1 MVDSDTRISSVD
13 GIFSPVAFFCIS
25 MTQIPPPDR
34 EPNPEPVAPNRSR
47 RWQRIVAPVGLG
59 LLAGTGAVAWWG
71 WNYVKE
77 QLPPLVA
84 KNLSE
89 TLNRPV
95 KVGKV
100 EGLGLNGIRLGPSS
114 IPPTANDTDRAATQG
129 VEASFNLLQTLRTRK
144 LALDITLVK
153 PDIFL
158 EQQKEGWITTRLKQQ
173 EEEGFIDLKT
183 IRARDGTVELL
194 SLGKTAGKRS
204 PVVLNQVNGKV
215 DFLDKNQRFVYELT
229 GRSAT
234 GGDLDL
240 KGESRLPS
248 QATKLQVRANN
259 FLLGEVG
266 RLLNLPFDFPKG
278 RGGGN
283 LTVELNPNV
292 KFPPIYG
299 TAQFTD
305 ATMIIAQVPQPFTKA
320 TGKLQ
325 FRGQTIQLDNVNAFY
340 GKAAGIANGT
350 IELGKSLNLA
360 VKVKPTTVSDLAK
373 TLKLTLPVPVVGEV
387 AADLKVTGPLE
398 KPVLS
403 GVARSTKP
411 GQIDRIDVSQYS
423 AAFKLDT
430 AAQAILI
437 QNVKVIPAAGGQVT
451 GDGRIDLNTKDAAG
465 KLDPKLAFNFLVAN
479 VPGDPIVAGYNNGSS
494 PPIKVGPVSAVAQ
507 ILGTASAPQTLVRW
521 QAPEAAYAG
530 SGEISIANGVI
541 SLRNTSFNV
550 AGGTA
555 RVEAVAVNGLW
566 RGVLTAS
573 GIPLSRFS
581 PDLKGLFSGQFTAS
595 GSLSS
600 FSPSS
605 IQAQGT
611 ARFSEGISLLQGPLI
626 AQARWNGEKLLLQ
639 QATAPGFNANGT
651 IALNFA
657 GTPAVTGI
665 DLNVRLNDFNLKQVA
680 GRLPGNVQAAGTAD
694 FAGRVTGTPAAPRVN
709 GNLAL
714 KNFVLNDVAFDPY
727 LQGRVQYGPGVRLD
741 LRGENDRIAA
751 VLDPQFRPI
760 AFDIRRGEAFA
771 QGRTQ
776 NGLLLTEI
784 GNFPLELVQGF
795 GFPPQ
800 YAPSGKLSGNL
811 AINWDRRT
819 ANGDVSIVQPGLG
832 GYRADQ
838 FNGQISFANGAVTLT
853 NGQLQR
859 GNTLLQIAATANLTG
874 GLAAKSQIKVVRGEV
889 QDVLETLQIFDLQ
902 DFQRGA
908 RPPAYGTLA
917 DLQTVPIDMVNVPIQ
932 DQLRRLTEIQ
942 KLLASIQK
950 TREDAPLP
958 ELRQLTGQFTG
969 TIDAAFS
976 SKTGATA
983 NFNLQGE
990 NFQWGRFSAKQV
1002 VAIGKFD
1009 NTNGLTFLPLRL
1021 QSDDTVVAFSG
1032 QVLGKQQSGQLRV
1045 ENLPVDQLRA
1055 LVALPVNIEGLLN
1068 ATATISG
1075 SFNNPQVVGSLSLA
1089 DGVLNGTPVRSARGS
1104 FTYANARLDF
1114 TNTLA
1119 VVETEPLYIV
1129 GSIPIKLPFASV
1141 SPASDAISLDINVKN
1156 EGLALLNVFTD
1167 QVSWVDGQGEVK
1179 VQVRGTL
1186 ANPIANGVA
1195 RVDNATLKAKA
1206 LPDPLTNVT
1215 GLAQFDADRIRVER
1229 LQGSFSR
1236 GKIAAA
1242 GVIPLARPLATTDP
1256 DVQNPLTVALEQ
1268 IRLNL
1273 KGVYQGG
1280 VNGNITV
1287 AGTALDPVLSGK
1299 VALSQGQVF
1308 LPDETATAVTP
1319 GTGGQQNSAIDFSG
1333 LQLQLGQ
1340 GVTIT
1345 KAPLLSFV
1353 ATGDLEINGSLNDLQ
1368 PQGTIRLLSGQ
1379 VNLFTT
1385 QFTLERGYP
1394 QTATFTPAYKLDPE
1408 LNVRM
1413 VALVSEVTSRR
1424 QPSVLSPSEILDVP
1438 APATSLG
1445 SLQTVRVR
1453 AEVQGLAS
1461 RLSESLQLSSSPPR
1475 SQEEIVAL
1483 IGGSYI
1489 DTFGRDPLYG
1499 IANLAGSALLNNI
1512 QTTIGR
1518 ALGLSEFR
1526 LFPTYS
1532 SDTST
1537 RGSGGTS
1544 TLGLAAEAA
1553 VDITPALSVGVLKIL
1568 TNNQPAQIGLR
1579 YRINDNLLLRGS
1591 TDFSGDSRAV
1601 LEYEARF

>member
-1 MVDSDTRISSVD
+1 
-13 GIFSPVAFFCIS
+13 

-34 EPNPEPVAPNRSR
+34 EPNSEPVSPTR
-47 RWQRIVAPVGLG
+47 RRQWRRVVAPVGLG

-71 WNYVKE
+71 WNFVKE
-77 QLPPLVA
+77 QLPPIVA

-114 IPPTANDTDRAATQG
+114 IPPTANDTDRATVEA
-129 VEASFNLLQTLRTRK
+129 VEASFNPLQTLLTRK
-144 LALDITLVK
+144 LALDVTLIK

-158 EQQKEGWITTRLKQQ
+158 EQQKDGWITTRLKQQ
-173 EEEGFIDLKT
+173 EEEGFIELKT
-183 IRARDGTVELL
+183 MRAREGTVELL
-194 SLGKTAGKRS
+194 ALGKTAGKRS
-204 PVVLNQVNGKV
+204 PVILNQVNGKV
-215 DFLDKNQRFVYELT
+215 DFLDKNKRFVYELAA
-229 GRSAT
+229 RSAT

-248 QATKLQVRANN
+248 QDTKLQVRANN
-259 FLLGEVG
+259 LLLAEVG
-266 RLLNLPFDFPKG
+266 HLLNLPFDFPKG

-283 LTVELNPNV
+283 LTVELSPNV

-305 ATMIIAQVPQPFTKA
+305 TTMVISQVPQPFTKA

-325 FRGQTIQLDNVNAFY
+325 FRGETLQLDNVNAFY
-340 GKAAGIANGT
+340 GKAQGVANGT
-350 IELGKSLNLA
+350 IELGKSINLA
-360 VKVKPTTVSDLAK
+360 VKVKPTSLPDLAK
-373 TLKLTLPVPVVGEV
+373 TLKLTLPVPVSGEV
-387 AADLKVTGPLE
+387 TADLKVTGPQE
-398 KPVLS
+398 KPILS

-411 GQIDRIDVSQYS
+411 GRIDRIDVSQYS
-423 AAFKLDT
+423 TAFKLDT
-430 AAQAILI
+430 GAEEILI
-437 QNVKVIPAAGGQVT
+437 QEVQVTPTAGGRVT
-451 GDGRIDLNTKDAAG
+451 GGGRIDLGNKNAAG
-465 KLDPKLAFNFLVAN
+465 KLDPKLAFNFLVAS
-479 VPGDPIVAGYNNGSS
+479 VPGDPIAAGYNNGN
-494 PPIKVGPVSAVAQ
+494 PPPVKIGPVSAIAQ
-507 ILGTASAPQTLVRW
+507 VSGTASAPQTFVRW
-521 QAPEAAYAG
+521 QAPDATYAG
-530 SGEISIANGVI
+530 SGEISIANGI
-541 SLRNTSFNV
+541 ITLKNTSFNV

-555 RVEAVAVNGLW
+555 KVEGVAVNGLW

-600 FSPSS
+600 FSPAN

-611 ARFSEGISLLQGPLI
+611 ARFSEGISLLQGPLV

-639 QATAPGFNANGT
+639 QATAPGFSADGT
-651 IALNFA
+651 IALNVA
-657 GTPAVTGI
+657 GTPSVTGI
-665 DLNVRLNDFNLKQVA
+665 DLNVRLSDFNLQAVA
-680 GRLPGNVQAAGTAD
+680 GRLPGNVRASGRAD
-694 FAGRVTGTPAAPRVN
+694 FAGRVTGTPVAPRVD

-741 LRGENDRIAA
+741 LRGERDRIAA
-751 VLDPQFRPI
+751 VLDSQFRPI
-760 AFDIRRGEAFA
+760 AFDIRRADAFA

-776 NGLLLTEI
+776 NGLLLTQI
-784 GNFPLELVQGF
+784 GNFPLELLQGF

-800 YAPSGKLSGNL
+800 YAPSGQLSGNL

-819 ANGDVSIVQPGLG
+819 ANGDITVLQPGLG
-832 GYRADQ
+832 YYRANQ
-838 FNGQISFANGAVTLT
+838 FSGQISFANGVVTLT

-874 GLAAKSQIKVVRGEV
+874 GLEAKSQINVVRGEV
-889 QDVLETLQIFDLQ
+889 QDVLETLQFFDLQ
-902 DFQRGA
+902 DFQRGLQ
-908 RPPAYGTLA
+908 PPNYGTIA
-917 DLQTVPIDMVNVPIQ
+917 DLKTVPIDMIGVPIQ
-932 DQLRRLTEIQ
+932 DQLRRITEIE
-942 KLLASIQK
+942 KLLAQIQK
-950 TREDAPLP
+950 EREDAPIPPLR
-958 ELRQLTGQFTG
+958 ELNGQFTG
-969 TIDAAFS
+969 TINTTIS
-976 SKTGATA
+976 SKTGIKTD
-983 NFNLQGE
+983 FNLQGE
-990 NFQWGRFSAKQV
+990 DFEWGRFSAKQV
-1002 VAIGKFD
+1002 VVIGTFD

-1021 QSDDTVVAFSG
+1021 QSDDAVIAFSG

-1045 ENLPVDQLRA
+1045 ENFPVDQLKA
-1055 LVALPVNIEGLLN
+1055 VVALPFKVEGLLN
-1068 ATATISG
+1068 ATATLSG
-1075 SFNNPQVVGSLSLA
+1075 SFDNPQVVGSLNLVN
-1089 DGVLNGTPVRSARGS
+1089 GVLNDTPVQSARGN

-1114 TNTLA
+1114 TSTLA
-1119 VVETEPLYIV
+1119 MVEPEPLYLV
-1129 GSIPIKLPFASV
+1129 GSIPLKLPFASV
-1141 SPASDAISLDINVKN
+1141 SPVSDAIRLDINVKN

-1167 QVSWVDGQGEVK
+1167 QVSWVDGQGEVG

-1186 ANPIANGVA
+1186 TNPIANGIA

-1215 GLAQFDADRIRVER
+1215 GSAQFDADRIRVER
-1229 LQGSFSR
+1229 LQGAFSD

-1242 GVIPLARPLATTDP
+1242 GVIPLANPLATTDP
-1256 DVQNPLTVALEQ
+1256 DVQNPLSVALEQ

-1280 VNGNITV
+1280 VNGNVTV
-1287 AGTALDPVLSGK
+1287 TGTALNPVLGGK
-1299 VALSQGQVF
+1299 VVLSQGQIF
-1308 LPDETATAVTP
+1308 LPDQTQTAAAP
-1319 GTGGQQNSAIDFSG
+1319 GTGGQQNAAIELAG
-1333 LQLQLGQ
+1333 LQLELGR

-1345 KAPLLSFV
+1345 QPPLLRFA
-1353 ATGDLEINGSLNDLQ
+1353 ATGNLEINGSLSDLQ

-1379 VNLFTT
+1379 INLFTT

-1413 VALVSEVTSRR
+1413 IALVSEVINRR
-1424 QPSVLSPSEILDVP
+1424 QPTVLSSSEILDIP
-1438 APATSLG
+1438 TPATSLG

-1453 AEVQGLAS
+1453 AEVRGLAS
-1461 RLSESLQLSSSPPR
+1461 RLSENLKLSSSPPR
-1475 SQEEIVAL
+1475 SEEEIVAL
-1483 IGGSYI
+1483 IGGSFI
-1489 DTFGRDPLYG
+1489 DTLGRDPLSG
-1499 IANLAGSALLNNI
+1499 VASLAGSALLNNV
-1512 QTTIGR
+1512 QTFIGR

-1532 SDTST
+1532 SENKNSQ
-1537 RGSGGTS
+1537 GGTATTTS

-1553 VDITPALSVGVLKIL
+1553 IDITPALSVTLLKVL

-1591 TDFSGDSRAV
+1591 TDFSGDSRAT